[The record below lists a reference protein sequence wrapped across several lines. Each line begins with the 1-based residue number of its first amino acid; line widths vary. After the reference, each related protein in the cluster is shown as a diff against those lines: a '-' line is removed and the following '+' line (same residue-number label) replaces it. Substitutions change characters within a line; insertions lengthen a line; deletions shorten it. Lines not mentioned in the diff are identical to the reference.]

1 MEHSWSCD
9 RFGVVIDLELLVML
23 SFEKRECQKAW
34 AKNKYLVLAKSQSI
48 YREIREYLKG
58 EHPDFC
64 VLESM
69 MQDAMDI
76 PDDTGTVVNAL
87 AHVWGYFKKSA
98 LEEEKRAFL
107 VLLKCYAEGT
117 TKKEQVL
124 AYLYELLE
132 KYPNEY
138 LQRSNFFDSVK

>member
-1 MEHSWSCD
+1 MWSL
-9 RFGVVIDLELLVML
+9 FGAENDLESLVML
-23 SFEKRECQKAW
+23 SFEKHECQKAW
-34 AKNKYLVLAKSQSI
+34 AKNKYLVLAKSQRI

-58 EHPDFC
+58 DHPDFR

-69 MQDAMDI
+69 IQDALDI

-98 LEEEKRAFL
+98 LEEEKRTFL
-107 VLLKCYAEGT
+107 VLLQCYAEGT

-124 AYLYELLE
+124 AYLYELLK

-138 LQRSNFFDSVK
+138 LKRSNFFDPVK